1 MSPAASHTEVLDGK
15 ACPWGI
21 WLAPNGQAGSSL
33 AKSGAGFWKL
43 Q

>member
-1 MSPAASHTEVLDGK
+1 MSLAASHTEVLDVK

-21 WLAPNGQAGSSL
+21 WLAPDGQAGSSL
-33 AKSGAGFWKL
+33 AKSESVFWKL